1 MMAGVAVLA
10 ALLTPSR
17 DRALLA
23 ALPPLATLAALALP
37 TLRRGLSALI
47 DWFSVLFFSAG
58 AIVIWVV
65 WLSLQTGVP
74 AKPAANVARLAP
86 GFEPV
91 FQPLALLVALLAT
104 LAWAWLARWRTG
116 RHRPALWKSLVLPA
130 AGTALCWLLL
140 MTLWLPALDY
150 GRSMAAQVQALAQ
163 RMAAAGA
170 QPPPCVNTLGLNASQ
185 MAALDFHGRWCLQP
199 LTT

>member
-58 AIVIWVV
+58 TIVIWVV

-116 RHRPALWKSLVLPA
+116 RHRPAL
-130 AGTALCWLLL
+130 
-140 MTLWLPALDY
+140 
-150 GRSMAAQVQALAQ
+150 
-163 RMAAAGA
+163 
-170 QPPPCVNTLGLNASQ
+170 
-185 MAALDFHGRWCLQP
+185 
-199 LTT
+199 

>member
-65 WLSLQTGVP
+65 WLSMQTGVP

-91 FQPLALLVALLAT
+91 FQPLALLAALLAT

-140 MTLWLPALDY
+140 KI
-150 GRSMAAQVQALAQ
+150 GRAHV
-163 RMAAAGA
+163 
-170 QPPPCVNTLGLNASQ
+170 
-185 MAALDFHGRWCLQP
+185 
-199 LTT
+199 